1 MPCTVFCMYYVVKP
15 QEIVSA
21 FTMTALLEYFTN
33 ECFIRVVNSLSTNPQ
48 SNIQH
53 IMAVNN
59 DTGFLISDSFYQ
71 HNM

>member
-21 FTMTALLEYFTN
+21 FTLTALLEYFTN
-33 ECFIRVVNSLSTNPQ
+33 ECFITNPQ